1 MRVFLVLAL
10 LCMALFSAYGQQ
22 MEIGIAT
29 NQQNNITA
37 DTALLHKAISRTI
50 PGGLQVTQLRIESV
64 GAFHYL
70 IAQGTYRG
78 MAKTAAMVL
87 RYNIS
92 TRVYYAQQAD
102 GYVTC
107 TSAACLNCTMFKE
120 NGRVIGCK
128 CEEKSTISN
137 QCNFT
142 KVDTSAFYQN
152 LIRAKMMRKN

>member
-1 MRVFLVLAL
+1 MRVILVLAL
-10 LCMALFSAYGQQ
+10 LGLATSSAYSQQ
-22 MEIGIAT
+22 IEIGIAT
-29 NQQNNITA
+29 NQQNDITA

-50 PGGLQVTQLRIESV
+50 PGGLQVTQFRIESV

-92 TRVYYAQQAD
+92 TRTYYAQQGD

-107 TSAACLNCTMFKE
+107 TSAACLNCSLFKE

-128 CEEKSTISN
+128 CLEKSTISN

-142 KVDTSAFYQN
+142 KNETSTFYQN
-152 LIRAKMMRKN
+152 IVRAKMMRK